1 MKSVDSNMNKKSK
14 KKKEEEIELPSKK
27 TLQRD
32 SRPHL
37 RQYESIYLRGICSQ
51 FPALMLLCSFCAV
64 IPYHITIC
72 TGLERDAS
80 TTSRAYVIIIGANHT
95 QTERLW
101 LDLADGRKGFEA
113 GSLESFESRGSDVGE
128 IKKVEVRSWLSED
141 WTPTCMEKKNTHTAS
156 KCLSHCLQLGH
167 DGATPESCWLVDELS
182 VAVPTKG
189 VKYVFACKCWLAKD
203 RGDGLT
209 ARVFNTLDA
218 EAVSISRKVHSFRQF
233 CK

>member
-1 MKSVDSNMNKKSK
+1 M
-14 KKKEEEIELPSKK
+14 
-27 TLQRD
+27 
-32 SRPHL
+32 
-37 RQYESIYLRGICSQ
+37 
-51 FPALMLLCSFCAV
+51 
-64 IPYHITIC
+64 
-72 TGLERDAS
+72 
-80 TTSRAYVIIIGANHT
+80 IIIGANHT

-128 IKKVEVRSWLSED
+128 IKRVEVRGWLGLVLRVRRGLD
-141 WTPTCMEKKNTHTAS
+141 AHMRGTHIRTHTAS

-218 EAVSISRKVHSFRQF
+218 EAVSISRKVHILQAV
-233 CK
+233 